1 MKAAIYSRKSI
12 FTGKGESVENQ
23 VQMCKEYAEKQL
35 DITGF
40 TVYEDEG
47 FSGGNIN
54 RPKFQQ
60 LIQDVKK
67 KKFDVLICYRLDR
80 ISRNVAD
87 FSSTLELLQ
96 DNSISFVSI
105 KEQFDTSTPMGK
117 AMVYIA
123 SVFAQLE
130 RETIAERIRDN
141 MLELAKTGR
150 WLGGQAPLGF
160 KSQQMTY
167 IDSDFKERS
176 ISKLSSIEDELYT
189 VKSIFDKYQ
198 ETGSIHKVL
207 KHLLSKNI
215 KGKNGGDFASMSVN
229 DILRNPV
236 YVESNDDVFEYLKEK
251 SILVCGNPN
260 GNGILTYNKCNSKSK
275 QRDMSK
281 WIAAVSKH
289 KGVISANDWLE
300 VQRKLDKNSKKE
312 NPRQGTSRKSLL
324 SGILKCSKCGAPMRV
339 CYGRPKKDTGER
351 IHYYM
356 CTMKAHSGKSRCDN
370 PNVRGDRLEKVI
382 INHIKNLNTDKVIK
396 ELEKYQEEA
405 ALTQTSSIISNLQKD
420 IEDKQNNMNSLLNQ
434 LAKIDSSSVASEF
447 IISKI
452 DELGKEIKEL
462 EIKLTNSKSE
472 KKKTSTDILN
482 TNLIL
487 NTIKEFNSFFNS
499 VEALSNDENLIM
511 KKRYLLETLIDVIKW
526 NGETNDISIDLWG
539 TKKK

>member
-1 MKAAIYSRKSI
+1 MKAAIYSRKSV
-12 FTGKGESVENQ
+12 FTGKGDSVENQ
-23 VQMCKEYAEKQL
+23 VQMCKEHAAKHL
-35 DITGF
+35 DITEF
-40 TVYEDEG
+40 TIYEDEG
-47 FSGGNIN
+47 FSGGNTN
-54 RPKFQQ
+54 RPKFQE
-60 LIQDVKK
+60 LVQDIKK

-96 DNSISFVSI
+96 DNNISFVSI

-141 MLELAKTGR
+141 MMELAKTGR
-150 WLGGQAPLGF
+150 WLGGQTSLGF
-160 KSQQMTY
+160 KSQQITY
-167 IDSDFKERS
+167 LDSEFKERS
-176 ISKLSSIEDELYT
+176 MSKLIPVKDELDR
-189 VKSIFDKYQ
+189 VRLIFDKYIQ
-198 ETGSIHKVL
+198 GGSIHIVL
-207 KHLLSKNI
+207 KYLLANNI

-236 YVESNDDVFEYLKEK
+236 YVESNDDVFEYLKGK
-251 SILVCGNPN
+251 GMLVCGTPN

-289 KGVISANDWLE
+289 KGIISANDWLE

-324 SGILKCSKCGAPMRV
+324 SGILKCSKCGAPMRIS
-339 CYGRPKKDTGER
+339 YGRPRKDTGER
-351 IHYYM
+351 IYYYM
-356 CTMKAHSGKSRCDN
+356 CTMKAHSAKSRCAN
-370 PNVRGDRLEKVI
+370 PNVRGDRLEKLVI
-382 INHIKNLNTDKVIK
+382 DHIKNLNTDIVIK
-396 ELEKYQEEA
+396 ELEEYKKQT
-405 ALTQTSSIISNLQKD
+405 ALTQTSSLIDNIKKD
-420 IEDKQNNMNSLLNQ
+420 IEEKQKHMDSLLNQ
-434 LAKIDSSSVASEF
+434 LAKIDSNSVASEF

-462 EIKLTNSKSE
+462 EMKLTNNKNE
-472 KKKTSTDILN
+472 KKKASTNITNTS
-482 TNLIL
+482 LIVDTL
-487 NTIKEFNSFFNS
+487 KEFNSFFDN
-499 VEALSNDENLIM
+499 VEDLNNDENVIM
-511 KKRYLLETLIDVIKW
+511 KKRHLLETLVDRVTW
-526 NGETNDISIDLWG
+526 DGETNNINIDLWG

>member
-1 MKAAIYSRKSI
+1 MKAAIYSRKSV

-23 VQMCKEYAEKQL
+23 VQMCKEHAAKHL
-35 DITGF
+35 DITEF
-40 TVYEDEG
+40 TIYEDEG
-47 FSGGNIN
+47 FSGGNTN
-54 RPKFQQ
+54 RPKFQE
-60 LIQDVKK
+60 LVQDIKK

-96 DNSISFVSI
+96 DYNISFVSI
-105 KEQFDTSTPMGK
+105 KEQFDTSTPIGK

-141 MLELAKTGR
+141 MMELAKTGR
-150 WLGGQAPLGF
+150 WLGGQTSLGF
-160 KSQQMTY
+160 KSQQITY
-167 IDSDFKERS
+167 LDSEFKERS
-176 ISKLSSIEDELYT
+176 MSKLIPIKDELDR
-189 VKSIFDKYQ
+189 VKLIFDKYIQ
-198 ETGSIHKVL
+198 GGSIHMVL
-207 KHLLSKNI
+207 KYLLANNI

-251 SILVCGNPN
+251 GMLVCGNPN

-324 SGILKCSKCGAPMRV
+324 SGILKCAKCGAPMRIS
-339 CYGRPKKDTGER
+339 YGRPRKDTGER
-351 IHYYM
+351 IYYYM
-356 CTMKAHSGKSRCDN
+356 CTMKAHSAKSRCDN
-370 PNVRGDRLEKVI
+370 PNVRGDRLEKLVI
-382 INHIKNLNTDKVIK
+382 DHIKNLNTDIIMK
-396 ELEKYQEEA
+396 ELEKYQKETES
-405 ALTQTSSIISNLQKD
+405 TQTPSIIGNIKKD
-420 IEDKQNNMNSLLNQ
+420 IEEKQKHMDSLLNQ
-434 LAKIDSSSVASEF
+434 LAKIDSNSVASEF

-452 DELGKEIKEL
+452 DNLGKEIKEL
-462 EIKLTNSKSE
+462 EMKLTNNKNE
-472 KKKTSTDILN
+472 KKKASTNIIN
-482 TNLIL
+482 TTLIL
-487 NTIKEFNSFFNS
+487 DTIKEFNSFFDNVDS
-499 VEALSNDENLIM
+499 LNNDENIIM
-511 KKRYLLETLIDVIKW
+511 KKRYLLETLVDRITWD
-526 NGETNDISIDLWG
+526 GETNNIQVDLWG
-539 TKKK
+539 AKKK